1 MSATIYDVARLC
13 GLSIATVS
21 RTFSA
26 PERVREGTRAKVFE
40 AAKALNYY
48 PNAIA
53 RAMALQ
59 RTDKVAFL
67 ICKQGATILDAF
79 YAGICEGIMSRTD
92 QLGYQL
98 LIATAD
104 DWRQTAGTAQS
115 KQIQGVILGGD
126 APIDLV
132 SELQS
137 QNVAIVLANNRMMG
151 YDLPSIVSDERDGI
165 QQAINHFIEKG
176 HRHIA
181 MLSGRFQPYIVGERY
196 NGFFQSMSAR
206 GLSVSAADV
215 KMCDANVDSAT
226 QAAIELLDQ
235 EDRPTAILGTNDVV
249 AAGIMKAARR
259 LGLRMPEDLAVI
271 GVDDSTICNM
281 LEPELTSVHI
291 DCHKMGELCVER
303 LRSVLEGDP
312 DVPRVTVV
320 PSELRIRRSSGD

>member
-1 MSATIYDVARLC
+1 
-13 GLSIATVS
+13 
-21 RTFSA
+21 
-26 PERVREGTRAKVFE
+26 
-40 AAKALNYY
+40 
-48 PNAIA
+48 
-53 RAMALQ
+53 
-59 RTDKVAFL
+59 
-67 ICKQGATILDAF
+67 
-79 YAGICEGIMSRTD
+79 MSRTD

-320 PSELRIRRSSGD
+320 PSELRIRRSSGG